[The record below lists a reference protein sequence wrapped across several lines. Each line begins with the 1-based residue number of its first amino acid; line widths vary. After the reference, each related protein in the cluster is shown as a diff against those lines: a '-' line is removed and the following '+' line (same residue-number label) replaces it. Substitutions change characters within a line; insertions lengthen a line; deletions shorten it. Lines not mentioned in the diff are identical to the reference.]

1 MEPASQLFDPLEIR
15 GLTLLNRVVVSP
27 MCMYTSDGDGCPSD
41 WHVTHLASRAAGGAG
56 LVIAEAT
63 AVAADGRITP
73 GDLGLWSDEQVGSHR
88 RVASAIRDLG
98 SVPGIQLS
106 HSGRKGGRSRPW
118 EGNRPLP
125 AGEWGRLLAPSAI
138 PFRPEWGQP
147 SAMTHSDIERVID
160 LFAAAARRAL
170 DAGYQV
176 LEGHFAHGYLM
187 HQFLSP
193 LSNRRTDEYGGSL
206 ENRAKVPLAVARAM
220 RDAWPDELPLFIRI
234 SLVDWAPGGVD
245 LEESIQLAAW
255 MRDIGVDVVDGTSSG
270 VVPGEQIPEAPLYH
284 LDMVRRLRSEA
295 AIRTSVVGRVRTA
308 EEAAYALGSGGG
320 DLVFIGRAMLQDA
333 YWARRAAR
341 DLGVG
346 NPLEIPLQYRRA
358 TQHLS

>member
-1 MEPASQLFDPLEIR
+1 MEPASQLFDPLKIR
-15 GLTLLNRVVVSP
+15 GLTIRNRVVVSP
-27 MCMYTSDGDGCPSD
+27 MCMYTSDDDGLPNE

-56 LVIAEAT
+56 LVCAEAT
-63 AVAADGRITP
+63 AVAPDGRITP
-73 GDLGLWSDEQVGSHR
+73 GDLGLWSDGQVDAHR

-118 EGNRPLP
+118 EGNQPLP
-125 AGEWGRLLAPSAI
+125 AGAWGPLLAPSAV
-138 PFRPEWGQP
+138 PFKPEWGHP
-147 SAMTHSDIERVID
+147 TEMTQGDIERLIGQ
-160 LFAAAARRAL
+160 FATAARRAL

-193 LSNRRTDEYGGSL
+193 LSNRRADEYGGSL

-220 RDAWPDELPLFIRI
+220 REAWPDALPLFIRI
-234 SLVDWAPGGVD
+234 SLVDWVPGGID
-245 LEESIQLAAW
+245 LEQSIQVAAW
-255 MRDIGVDVVDGTSSG
+255 MRDLGVDLIDGTSSG
-270 VVPGEQIPEAPLYH
+270 VVPGEEIPEAPLYH
-284 LDMVRRLRSEA
+284 LDMARRLRSEA
-295 AIRTSVVGRVRTA
+295 GVRTSVVGRVRTA

-341 DLGVG
+341 ELESI
-346 NPLEIPLQYRRA
+346 NPIEIPVQYRRA